1 MPGIKFEGLPG
12 QQMNR
17 YGVARKG
24 VPDQRVELLIGLPP
38 ATKAS
43 CNIVVTG
50 NAIVCLFSA
59 FDAQRIIQQ
68 LREAFP
74 EVGPY
79 RHAIFDHDST
89 FNDEALSFLKA
100 KACRGSWPSARLE
113 VAEDLKT
120 SGNFPLDLPPEFAHP
135 ANRPRQTGLRGSER
149 ILLISEPAHVGARF
163 HPN

>member
-1 MPGIKFEGLPG
+1 M
-12 QQMNR
+12 R
-17 YGVARKG
+17 T
-24 VPDQRVELLIGLPP
+24 DLPP

-43 CNIVVTG
+43 CN
-50 NAIVCLFSA
+50 IVCLFSA

-74 EVGPY
+74 EAGPY

-89 FNDEALSFLKA
+89 FNDEALSFPKA

-120 SGNFPLDLPPEFAHP
+120 SVNFRLDLPPEFAHP
-135 ANRPRQTGLRGSER
+135 ANRPRHPGPRRSELV
-149 ILLISEPAHVGARF
+149 LLISEPAHEDA
-163 HPN
+163 

>member
-1 MPGIKFEGLPG
+1 M
-12 QQMNR
+12 
-17 YGVARKG
+17 
-24 VPDQRVELLIGLPP
+24 LINLHADRLAP

-74 EVGPY
+74 EAGPY

-89 FNDEALSFLKA
+89 FNDDIPLPEGK
-100 KACRGSWPSARLE
+100 GMSAIT
-113 VAEDLKT
+113 AERAA
-120 SGNFPLDLPPEFAHP
+120 GI
-135 ANRPRQTGLRGSER
+135 R
-149 ILLISEPAHVGARF
+149 
-163 HPN
+163 